1 MKDTQRRQTMLRKTL
16 ALLVSGSAILILA
29 ACGGNSKNAISVTTT
44 DFKFEPANWTV
55 TAGQPVSL
63 TLKNKGALEHEWVLI
78 KKGMDVTMP
87 FDDDDE
93 AKVFWEIEAKPGE
106 TKTETFTAPS
116 EAGTYEV
123 VCGTPAHLEQ
133 GMAATLVVK

>member
-1 MKDTQRRQTMLRKTL
+1 MFRK
-16 ALLVSGSAILILA
+16 LVTTGIMATSILVLG
-29 ACGGNSKNAISVTTT
+29 ACGGSTKNAISVTTT
-44 DFKFEPANWTV
+44 DFKFAPTTWTV
-55 TAGQPVSL
+55 AAGQPVAL
-63 TLKNKGALEHEWVLI
+63 TLKNSGALEHEWVLL

-106 TKTETFTAPS
+106 TKTETFTAPG
-116 EAGTYEV
+116 EAGTYKV